1 MKLLWE
7 IIQFVIYSGL
17 IVLISKYILVRTLR
31 SLAENLN
38 LKPKTVGNI
47 AGVATSV
54 PELLTIGASSLKG
67 LLGAS
72 IYNVLSS
79 NVINLIQYAGAIA
92 LNKNQ
97 KALKNQAIKVDIIL
111 VVITILLPLIFSV
124 VKSEFQLAM
133 VPLLIILYLGCKKI
147 NNNAHALYLNGNE
160 DKSEYEKEIENA
172 KDEEAESLERIKYSN
187 EKSMTTDTI
196 NQKANSNK
204 RLKLVRDVII
214 LLVTGILLFII
225 GNLLGDTLDTLCRRF
240 NVPEIVIGIVLGFVT
255 SIPEL
260 ITFFEAQRHYK
271 SLNNDMLGVI
281 EATNN
286 LLMSNM
292 MNLFI
297 IQSIGIVLFTGIS

>member
-38 LKPKTVGNI
+38 LKPKTVGDI

-111 VVITILLPLIFSV
+111 VVITILLPLMFSV

-147 NNNAHALYLNGNE
+147 NNNAHALYLDE
-160 DKSEYEKEIENA
+160 EKSEYEVG
-172 KDEEAESLERIKYSN
+172 S
-187 EKSMTTDTI
+187 EKSKDIRENSVESKKGREKVMFAE
-196 NQKANSNK
+196 NVKRKANLNK
-204 RLKLVRDVII
+204 RLKLLRDIII

-260 ITFFEAQRHYK
+260 ITFFEAQRHHK

-297 IQSIGIVLFTGIS
+297 IQSIGIVLFTGVQ

>member
-38 LKPKTVGNI
+38 LKPRTVGNI

-111 VVITILLPLIFSV
+111 VVITILLPLMFSV

-147 NNNAHALYLNGNE
+147 NNNAHALYLDE
-160 DKSEYEKEIENA
+160 EKSEYEVG
-172 KDEEAESLERIKYSN
+172 S
-187 EKSMTTDTI
+187 EKSKDIRENSVESKKGREKVMFAE
-196 NQKANSNK
+196 NVKRKANLNK
-204 RLKLVRDVII
+204 RLKLLRDIII

-260 ITFFEAQRHYK
+260 ITFFEAQRHHK

-297 IQSIGIVLFTGIS
+297 IQSIGIVLFTGVQ

>member
-1 MKLLWE
+1 MELLWE
-7 IIQFVIYSGL
+7 IIQFVVYSGL
-17 IVLISKYILVRTLR
+17 IVLISKYILVRALR

-38 LKPKTVGNI
+38 LKPKTVGDI
-47 AGVATSV
+47 AGIATSV
-54 PELLTIGASSLKG
+54 PELLTIGAASLKG

-111 VVITILLPLIFSV
+111 VVITILLPLMFSA

-147 NNNAHALYLNGNE
+147 NNNAHALYLDEG
-160 DKSEYEKEIENA
+160 DVGIENENGEKVEDARESKQETISA
-172 KDEEAESLERIKYSN
+172 KSIG
-187 EKSMTTDTI
+187 EKIYLS
-196 NQKANSNK
+196 KK
-204 RLKLVRDVII
+204 LKILKDIMI
-214 LLVTGILLFII
+214 LLVTGILLFLI
-225 GNLLGDTLDTLCRRF
+225 GDLLGDTLDTLCRRF

-260 ITFFEAQRHYK
+260 ITFFEAQRHHK

-297 IQSIGIVLFTGIS
+297 IQSIGIVLFTSIS

>member
-1 MKLLWE
+1 MELLWE
-7 IIQFVIYSGL
+7 IVQFVVYSGL
-17 IVLISKYILVRTLR
+17 IVLISKYILVRALR

-38 LKPKTVGNI
+38 LKPKTVGDI

-111 VVITILLPLIFSV
+111 VVITILLPLMFSV

-147 NNNAHALYLNGNE
+147 NNNAHALYLDE
-160 DKSEYEKEIENA
+160 EESEYEVGIENA
-172 KDEEAESLERIKYSN
+172 KDEEAENLERIKYSN
-187 EKSMTTDTI
+187 EKSMDTETI
-196 NQKANSNK
+196 NQKADSNK
-204 RLKLVRDVII
+204 RLKLVRDIII

-225 GNLLGDTLDTLCRRF
+225 GDLLGDTLDTLCRRF

-260 ITFFEAQRHYK
+260 ITFFEAQRHHK
-271 SLNNDMLGVI
+271 SSNNDMLGVI

-297 IQSIGIVLFTGIS
+297 IQSIGIVLFTGVQ